1 VTNIDHLAGA
11 APVLTVT
18 LNPALDISL
27 SVDQLVPD
35 RKLRALA
42 RFVDHVIVA

>member
-1 VTNIDHLAGA
+1 MTAIDHPHDAIS
-11 APVLTVT
+11 VLTVT